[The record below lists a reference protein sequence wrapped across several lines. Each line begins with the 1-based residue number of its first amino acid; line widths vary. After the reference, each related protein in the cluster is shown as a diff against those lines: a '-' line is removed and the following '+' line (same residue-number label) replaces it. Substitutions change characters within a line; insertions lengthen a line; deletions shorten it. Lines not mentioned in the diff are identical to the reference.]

1 MSWDN
6 PMRDPDAEFRA
17 RVNEMLSQCY
27 ATIIKCER
35 LLIEGNLQDREFD
48 GIPIKD
54 HIADVKSEI
63 AR

>member
-1 MSWDN
+1 MT
-6 PMRDPDAEFRA
+6 EFAGTLRE
-17 RVNEMLSQCY
+17 RV
-27 ATIIKCER
+27 
-35 LLIEGNLQDREFD
+35 LIENNLEYREFD